1 MIKIINVITKITKW
15 KKFFLGHQSL
25 FEVIYC
31 SKEKWNWEK
40 RMFDKEWTNR
50 SGMNH
55 QPTCAVHRW
64 FHKTESWF
72 VKLPL
77 RCYPF
82 SQKNTFPNPAVF
94 DFFDLIFTLI
104 LIFIF
109 HLFFLNEFIVKFI
122 WYTLLFLTQN
132 LRKLKLQFLY
142 TNFINVSFFFAN
154 HYQGRSRI
162 F

>member
-1 MIKIINVITKITKW
+1 M
-15 KKFFLGHQSL
+15 GHQSL
-25 FEVIYC
+25 FEVICC

-50 SGMNH
+50 LGMNH

-94 DFFDLIFTLI
+94 DFFDLIFILIFTLI

-122 WYTLLFLTQN
+122 WYTFLFLTQN
-132 LRKLKLQFLY
+132 LRKLKIQFLY
-142 TNFINVSFFFAN
+142 TKFINVSFFFAN
-154 HYQGRSRI
+154 HHQGQSRI

>member
-1 MIKIINVITKITKW
+1 M
-15 KKFFLGHQSL
+15 GHQSL
-25 FEVIYC
+25 FEVICC

-94 DFFDLIFTLI
+94 DFFDLIFILIFTLI

-122 WYTLLFLTQN
+122 WYTFLFLTQN
-132 LRKLKLQFLY
+132 LRKLKIQFLY

-154 HYQGRSRI
+154 RYQGRSRI

>member
-1 MIKIINVITKITKW
+1 M
-15 KKFFLGHQSL
+15 GHQSL

-40 RMFDKEWTNR
+40 RMFDKEWKNR

-94 DFFDLIFTLI
+94 DFFDSIFTLIFTLI
-104 LIFIF
+104 RIFIF

-132 LRKLKLQFLY
+132 LRKLKIQFLY
-142 TNFINVSFFFAN
+142 KNFINVSFFFAN

>member
-1 MIKIINVITKITKW
+1 M
-15 KKFFLGHQSL
+15 GHQSL

-82 SQKNTFPNPAVF
+82 SQKNTLPNPAVF
-94 DFFDLIFTLI
+94 DFFDLIFTLIFTLI

-122 WYTLLFLTQN
+122 WYTFLFLTQN
-132 LRKLKLQFLY
+132 LRKLKIQFLY

>member
-1 MIKIINVITKITKW
+1 M
-15 KKFFLGHQSL
+15 GHQSL
-25 FEVIYC
+25 FEVICC

-82 SQKNTFPNPAVF
+82 TQKKTFPNPAVF
-94 DFFDLIFTLI
+94 DFFDLIFTLIFTLI

-122 WYTLLFLTQN
+122 WYTFLFLTQN
-132 LRKLKLQFLY
+132 LRKLKIQFLY
-142 TNFINVSFFFAN
+142 TNFINVRFFFAN
-154 HYQGRSRI
+154 RYQGRSRI